1 MVRHTRSSRNWPGS
15 EGTRPKEVRCPVH
28 IRLEWSQPSRAPLI
42 PTVALP
48 PPSALSPAAEC
59 TGSVTWQ
66 SRAPAW
72 GASWEGSQTPSG
84 SNSEG
89 RGRRRKPALLSSGVE
104 RCPSVLQ
111 GSCGT
116 YYFVVLIFIY
126 GWLFGAEQG
135 DGY

>member
-1 MVRHTRSSRNWPGS
+1 M
-15 EGTRPKEVRCPVH
+15 H